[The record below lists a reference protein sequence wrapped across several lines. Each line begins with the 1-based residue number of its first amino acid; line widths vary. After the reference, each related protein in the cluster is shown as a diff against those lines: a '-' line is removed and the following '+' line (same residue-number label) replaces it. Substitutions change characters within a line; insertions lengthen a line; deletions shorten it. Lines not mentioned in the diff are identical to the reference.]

1 MKIKNID
8 SLNPTIFTDEISNFI
23 DSLRIANNSYS
34 FTPCLKG
41 ATQAGRELRLGFSC
55 YALKTYFTL
64 NKWNNFDQDYKNEWA
79 QYINS
84 FQKKSK
90 IYPDYSFLDD
100 AYIDNFNKFKIKRFT
115 KDSVKKLLN
124 LTKKYNYQS
133 KKFELQTSI
142 RAETKQA
149 ISTLQQVNFSN
160 QYKYDDFPKTENE
173 IKNYLNK
180 YNWNKPWSAG
190 AQFSGLCV
198 FVSTQLEDNLDI
210 KTYLENF
217 INSKVNADG
226 FYYSGEK
233 PNFTELINGSMKV
246 LTGLDWLNVPIHFPE
261 KIIDLCLS
269 DKPSQ
274 QGCDLVDFV
283 YVLYRCSLET
293 NYRKKDIIKYLEKF
307 YETIFNHFYPN
318 QGGFSYGIDGS
329 QKLYYGVEIS
339 NGNSEPDIHG
349 TLLLTWALSMIFK
362 ITENDNYDWKVLKP

>member
-1 MKIKNID
+1 MKIKNIN
-8 SLNPTIFTDEISNFI
+8 SLNPTIFTDEITNFI
-23 DSLRIANNSYS
+23 NSLRIAKNSYS
-34 FTPCLKG
+34 FSPCLKG
-41 ATQAGRELRLGFSC
+41 ATQAGKELRLGFSC

-64 NKWNNFDQDYKNEWA
+64 NKWNNFDEDYKNDWA
-79 QYINS
+79 EYINS
-84 FQKKSK
+84 FQTKSK

-100 AYIDNFNKFKIKRFT
+100 AYIDNFNKFKLKRFT
-115 KDSVKKLLN
+115 KDFGKKLLN
-124 LTKKYNYQS
+124 LSKKYNYQS

-149 ISTLQQVNFSN
+149 ISTLHQVNFSN
-160 QYKYDDFPKTENE
+160 KYKYDDFPKTENE

-210 KTYLENF
+210 KTSLENF
-217 INSKVNADG
+217 INSKVNSDG

-233 PNFTELINGSMKV
+233 PNYTELINGSMKV

-261 KIIDLCLS
+261 KIIDLCLLG
-269 DKPSQ
+269 KPSQ

-293 NYRKKDIIKYLEKF
+293 NYRKKDIVKYLENF

-318 QGGFSYGIDGS
+318 QDGFSYGIDSS

-362 ITENDNYDWKVLKP
+362 ITENENYDWKVLKP

>member
-1 MKIKNID
+1 MKIKNIN
-8 SLNPTIFTDEISNFI
+8 SLNPTIFTDEITNFI
-23 DSLRIANNSYS
+23 NSLRIAKNSYS
-34 FTPCLKG
+34 FSPCLKG
-41 ATQAGRELRLGFSC
+41 ATQAGKELRLGFSC

-64 NKWNNFDQDYKNEWA
+64 NKWNNFDEDYKNDWA
-79 QYINS
+79 EYINS
-84 FQKKSK
+84 FQTKSK

-100 AYIDNFNKFKIKRFT
+100 AYIDNFNKFKLKRFT
-115 KDSVKKLLN
+115 KDFGKKLLN
-124 LTKKYNYQS
+124 LSKKYNYQS

-160 QYKYDDFPKTENE
+160 KYKYDDFPKTENE

-210 KTYLENF
+210 KTSLENF
-217 INSKVNADG
+217 INSKVNSDG

-233 PNFTELINGSMKV
+233 PNYTELINGSMKV

-269 DKPSQ
+269 GKPSQ

-293 NYRKKDIIKYLEKF
+293 NYRKKDIIKYLENF

-318 QGGFSYGIDGS
+318 QGGFSYGIDSS

-362 ITENDNYDWKVLKP
+362 ITENENYDWEVLKP

>member
-8 SLNPTIFTDEISNFI
+8 SLDPTIFTDEITSFI
-23 DSLRIANNSYS
+23 DSLRLTNNSYS
-34 FTPCLKG
+34 FLPCLKG
-41 ATQAGRELRLGFSC
+41 ATQAGRELKLGFSC

-64 NKWNNFDQDYKNEWA
+64 NKWNNFDEDYKNEWG

-84 FQKKSK
+84 FQKKSR

-100 AYIDNFNKFKIKRFT
+100 AYIDNFNKFRIERFT
-115 KDSVKKLLN
+115 KDFVKKLLN
-124 LTKKYNYQS
+124 LSKKYNYQS

-160 QYKYDDFPKTENE
+160 KYIYDDFPKTENE
-173 IKNYLNK
+173 IKNYLNE
-180 YNWNKPWSAG
+180 YDWSKPWSAG

-198 FVSTQLEDNLDI
+198 FVSTQLDDNLDI
-210 KTYLENF
+210 KTSLENY
-217 INSKVNADG
+217 INSKVNSDG

-233 PNFTELINGSMKV
+233 PNYTELINGSMKV

-269 DKPSQ
+269 GKPSQ

-293 NYRKKDIIKYLEKF
+293 NYRKKDIIKYLENF

-318 QGGFSYGIDGS
+318 QGGFSYGIDSS

-339 NGNSEPDIHG
+339 NGNNEPDIHG

-362 ITENDNYDWKVLKP
+362 ITENENYDWKVLKP

>member
-1 MKIKNID
+1 MFI
-8 SLNPTIFTDEISNFI
+8 LNEITSFI
-23 DSLRIANNSYS
+23 DSLRLTNNSYS
-34 FTPCLKG
+34 FLPCLKG
-41 ATQAGRELRLGFSC
+41 ATQAGRELKLGFSC

-64 NKWNNFDQDYKNEWA
+64 NKWNNFEEDYKNEWA

-84 FQKKSK
+84 FQKKST

-100 AYIDNFNKFKIKRFT
+100 AYIDNFNKFRIERFT
-115 KDSVKKLLN
+115 KDFVKKLLN
-124 LTKKYNYQS
+124 LSKKYNYQS

-160 QYKYDDFPKTENE
+160 QYIYDDFPKTENE

-180 YNWNKPWSAG
+180 YDWNKPWSAG

-198 FVSTQLEDNLDI
+198 FVSTQLDDNLDI
-210 KTYLENF
+210 KTSLENY
-217 INSKVNADG
+217 INSKVNSDG

-233 PNFTELINGSMKV
+233 PNYTELINGSMKV

-269 DKPSQ
+269 GKPSQ

-293 NYRKKDIIKYLEKF
+293 NYRKKDIIKYLENF

-318 QGGFSYGIDGS
+318 QGGFSYGIDSS

-339 NGNSEPDIHG
+339 KGKNEPDIHG

-362 ITENDNYDWKVLKP
+362 ITENENYDWKVLKP

>member
-8 SLNPTIFTDEISNFI
+8 SLDPTIFTDEITSFI
-23 DSLRIANNSYS
+23 DSLRLTNNSYS
-34 FTPCLKG
+34 FLPCLKG
-41 ATQAGRELRLGFSC
+41 ATQAGRELKLGFSC

-64 NKWNNFDQDYKNEWA
+64 NKWDNFDEDYKNEWG

-84 FQKKSK
+84 FQKKSR

-100 AYIDNFNKFKIKRFT
+100 AYIDNFNKFRIERFT
-115 KDSVKKLLN
+115 KDFVKKLLN
-124 LTKKYNYQS
+124 LSKKYNYQS

-160 QYKYDDFPKTENE
+160 QYIYDDFPKTENE

-180 YNWNKPWSAG
+180 YDWNKPWSAG

-198 FVSTQLEDNLDI
+198 FVSTQLDDNLDI
-210 KTYLENF
+210 KTSLENF
-217 INSKVNADG
+217 INSKVNSDG
-226 FYYSGEK
+226 FYYSGEM
-233 PNFTELINGSMKV
+233 PNYTELINGSMKV

-269 DKPSQ
+269 GKPSQ

-293 NYRKKDIIKYLEKF
+293 NYRKKEIIKYLENF

-318 QGGFSYGIDGS
+318 QGGFSYGIDSS

-339 NGNSEPDIHG
+339 KGKNEPDIHG

-362 ITENDNYDWKVLKP
+362 ITENENYDWKVLKP

>member
-8 SLNPTIFTDEISNFI
+8 SLDPTIFTDEITSFI
-23 DSLRIANNSYS
+23 DSLRLTNNSYS
-34 FTPCLKG
+34 FLPCLKG
-41 ATQAGRELRLGFSC
+41 ATEAGRELKLGFSC

-64 NKWNNFDQDYKNEWA
+64 NKWDNFDEDYKNGWSH
-79 QYINS
+79 YINS
-84 FQKKSK
+84 FQKKSR

-100 AYIDNFNKFKIKRFT
+100 AYIDNFNKFRIERFT
-115 KDSVKKLLN
+115 KDFVKKLLN
-124 LTKKYNYQS
+124 LSKKYNYQS

-160 QYKYDDFPKTENE
+160 QYIYDDFPKTENE

-180 YNWNKPWSAG
+180 YDWNKPWSAG

-198 FVSTQLEDNLDI
+198 FVSTQLDDNLDI
-210 KTYLENF
+210 KTSLENF
-217 INSKVNADG
+217 INSKVNSDG

-233 PNFTELINGSMKV
+233 PNYTELINGSMKV

-261 KIIDLCLS
+261 KIVDLCLS
-269 DKPSQ
+269 GKPSQ

-293 NYRKKDIIKYLEKF
+293 NYRKKDIIKYLEYF

-318 QGGFSYGIDGS
+318 QGGFSYGIDSS

-339 NGNSEPDIHG
+339 KGNNEPDLHG

-362 ITENDNYDWKVLKP
+362 ITENQNYDWKVLKP

>member
-8 SLNPTIFTDEISNFI
+8 SLDPTIFTDEITSFI
-23 DSLRIANNSYS
+23 DSLRLTNNSYS
-34 FTPCLKG
+34 FLPCLKG
-41 ATQAGRELRLGFSC
+41 ATQAGRELKLGFSC

-64 NKWNNFDQDYKNEWA
+64 NKWDNFDEDYKNEWG

-84 FQKKSK
+84 FQKKST

-100 AYIDNFNKFKIKRFT
+100 AYIDNFNKFRIERFT
-115 KDSVKKLLN
+115 KDFVKKLLN
-124 LTKKYNYQS
+124 LSKKYNYQS

-160 QYKYDDFPKTENE
+160 QYIYDDFPKTENE

-180 YNWNKPWSAG
+180 YDWNKPWSAG

-198 FVSTQLEDNLDI
+198 FVSTQLDDNLDI
-210 KTYLENF
+210 KTSLENY
-217 INSKVNADG
+217 INSKVNSDG

-233 PNFTELINGSMKV
+233 PNYTELINGSMKV

-269 DKPSQ
+269 GKPSQ

-293 NYRKKDIIKYLEKF
+293 NYRKKEIIKYLENF

-318 QGGFSYGIDGS
+318 QGGFSYGIDSS

-339 NGNSEPDIHG
+339 KGKNEPDIHG

-362 ITENDNYDWKVLKP
+362 ITENENYDWKVLKP

>member
-8 SLNPTIFTDEISNFI
+8 SINPTIFTDEITNFI
-23 DSLRIANNSYS
+23 DSLRITKNSYS

-41 ATQAGRELRLGFSC
+41 ATQAGRELKLGFSC

-64 NKWNNFDQDYKNEWA
+64 NKWNYFDEDYKNEWA

-100 AYIDNFNKFKIKRFT
+100 AYIDNFNKFRIERFT
-115 KDSVKKLLN
+115 KDFVKKLLN
-124 LTKKYNYQS
+124 LSKKYNYQS

-160 QYKYDDFPKTENE
+160 QYIYDDFPKTENE

-210 KTYLENF
+210 KTSLENF
-217 INSKVNADG
+217 INSKVNSDG

-233 PNFTELINGSMKV
+233 PNYTELINGSMKV

-269 DKPSQ
+269 GKPSQ

-293 NYRKKDIIKYLEKF
+293 NYRKKDIVKYLENF

-318 QGGFSYGIDGS
+318 QGGFSYGIDSS

-362 ITENDNYDWKVLKP
+362 ITENENYDWKVLKP

>member
-8 SLNPTIFTDEISNFI
+8 SLDPTIFTDEITSFI
-23 DSLRIANNSYS
+23 DSLRLTNNSYS
-34 FTPCLKG
+34 FLPCLKG
-41 ATQAGRELRLGFSC
+41 ATQAGRELKLGFSC

-64 NKWNNFDQDYKNEWA
+64 NKWDNFDEDYKNEWG

-84 FQKKSK
+84 FQKKSR

-100 AYIDNFNKFKIKRFT
+100 AYIDNFNKFRIERFT
-115 KDSVKKLLN
+115 KDFVKKLLN
-124 LTKKYNYQS
+124 LSKKYNYQS

-160 QYKYDDFPKTENE
+160 QYIYDDFPKTENE

-180 YNWNKPWSAG
+180 YDWNKPWSAG

-198 FVSTQLEDNLDI
+198 FVSTQLDDNLDI
-210 KTYLENF
+210 KTSLENY
-217 INSKVNADG
+217 INSKVNSDG

-233 PNFTELINGSMKV
+233 PNYTELINGSMKV

-269 DKPSQ
+269 GKPSQ

-293 NYRKKDIIKYLEKF
+293 NYRKKDIIKYLENF

-318 QGGFSYGIDGS
+318 QGGFSYGIDSS

-339 NGNSEPDIHG
+339 NGNNEPDIHG

-362 ITENDNYDWKVLKP
+362 ITENENYDWKVLKP

>member
-1 MKIKNID
+1 MKIKNIN
-8 SLNPTIFTDEISNFI
+8 SLNPTIFTDEITNFI
-23 DSLRIANNSYS
+23 NSLRIAKNSYS
-34 FTPCLKG
+34 FSPCLKG
-41 ATQAGRELRLGFSC
+41 ATQAGKELRLGFSC

-64 NKWNNFDQDYKNEWA
+64 NKWNNFDEDYKNDWA
-79 QYINS
+79 EYINS
-84 FQKKSK
+84 FQTKSK

-100 AYIDNFNKFKIKRFT
+100 AYIDNFNKFKLKRFT
-115 KDSVKKLLN
+115 KDFGKKLLN
-124 LTKKYNYQS
+124 LSKKYNYQS

-160 QYKYDDFPKTENE
+160 KYKYDDFPKTENE

-210 KTYLENF
+210 KTSLENF
-217 INSKVNADG
+217 INSKVNSDG

-233 PNFTELINGSMKV
+233 PNYTELINGSMKV

-269 DKPSQ
+269 GKPSQ

-293 NYRKKDIIKYLEKF
+293 NYRKKDIIKYLENF

-318 QGGFSYGIDGS
+318 QGGFSYGIDSS

-339 NGNSEPDIHG
+339 KGNSEPDIHG

-362 ITENDNYDWKVLKP
+362 ITENENYDWEVLKP

>member
-8 SLNPTIFTDEISNFI
+8 SLDPTIFTDEITSFI
-23 DSLRIANNSYS
+23 DSLRLTNNSYS
-34 FTPCLKG
+34 FLPCLKG
-41 ATQAGRELRLGFSC
+41 ATQAGRELKLGFSC

-64 NKWNNFDQDYKNEWA
+64 NKWNNFDEDFKNEWG

-84 FQKKSK
+84 FQKKSR

-100 AYIDNFNKFKIKRFT
+100 AYIDNFNKFRIERFT
-115 KDSVKKLLN
+115 KDFVKKLLN
-124 LTKKYNYQS
+124 LSKKYNYQS

-160 QYKYDDFPKTENE
+160 QYVYDDFPKTENE
-173 IKNYLNK
+173 IKNYLNE
-180 YNWNKPWSAG
+180 YDWNKPWSAG

-198 FVSTQLEDNLDI
+198 FVSTQLDDSLDI
-210 KTYLENF
+210 KTSLENY
-217 INSKVNADG
+217 INSKVNSDG

-233 PNFTELINGSMKV
+233 PNYTELINGSMKV

-269 DKPSQ
+269 GKPSQ

-293 NYRKKDIIKYLEKF
+293 NYRKKDIIKYLENF

-318 QGGFSYGIDGS
+318 LGGFSYGIDSS

-339 NGNSEPDIHG
+339 KGNSEPDIHG

-362 ITENDNYDWKVLKP
+362 ITENENYDWKVLKP

>member
-8 SLNPTIFTDEISNFI
+8 SLDPTIFTDEITSFI
-23 DSLRIANNSYS
+23 DSLRLTNNSYS
-34 FTPCLKG
+34 FLPCLKG
-41 ATQAGRELRLGFSC
+41 ATQAGRELKLGFSC

-64 NKWNNFDQDYKNEWA
+64 NKWDNFDEDYKNEWG

-84 FQKKSK
+84 FQKKSR

-100 AYIDNFNKFKIKRFT
+100 AYIDNFNKFRIERFT
-115 KDSVKKLLN
+115 KDFVKKLLN
-124 LTKKYNYQS
+124 LSKKYNYQS

-160 QYKYDDFPKTENE
+160 QYIYDDFPKTENE

-180 YNWNKPWSAG
+180 YDWNKPWSAG

-198 FVSTQLEDNLDI
+198 FVSTQLDDNLDI
-210 KTYLENF
+210 KTSLENF
-217 INSKVNADG
+217 INSKVNSDG
-226 FYYSGEK
+226 FYYSGEM
-233 PNFTELINGSMKV
+233 PNYTELINGSMKV

-269 DKPSQ
+269 GKPSQ

-293 NYRKKDIIKYLEKF
+293 NYRKKDIIKYLENF

-318 QGGFSYGIDGS
+318 QGGFSYGIDSS

-339 NGNSEPDIHG
+339 KGKNEPDIHG
-349 TLLLTWALSMIFK
+349 TLLLTWALSMIFI
-362 ITENDNYDWKVLKP
+362 ITENENYDWKVLKP

>member
-8 SLNPTIFTDEISNFI
+8 SLDPSIFTDEITSFI
-23 DSLRIANNSYS
+23 DSLRLTNNSYS
-34 FTPCLKG
+34 FLPCLKG
-41 ATQAGRELRLGFSC
+41 ATQAGRELKLGFSC

-64 NKWNNFDQDYKNEWA
+64 NKWNNFEEDYKNEWV

-84 FQKKSK
+84 FQKKST

-100 AYIDNFNKFKIKRFT
+100 AYIDNFNKFRIERFT
-115 KDSVKKLLN
+115 KDFVKKLLN
-124 LTKKYNYQS
+124 LSKKYNYQS

-160 QYKYDDFPKTENE
+160 QYVYDDFPKTENE
-173 IKNYLNK
+173 INNYLNK
-180 YNWNKPWSAG
+180 YDWNKPWSAG

-198 FVSTQLEDNLDI
+198 FVSTQLDDNLDI
-210 KTYLENF
+210 KTSLENF
-217 INSKVNADG
+217 INSKVNSDG
-226 FYYSGEK
+226 FYYSGEM
-233 PNFTELINGSMKV
+233 PNYTELINGSMKV

-269 DKPSQ
+269 GKPSQ

-293 NYRKKDIIKYLEKF
+293 NYRKKEIIKYLENF

-318 QGGFSYGIDGS
+318 QGGFSYGIDSS

-339 NGNSEPDIHG
+339 NGNNEPDIHG

-362 ITENDNYDWKVLKP
+362 ITENENYDWKVLKP

>member
-8 SLNPTIFTDEISNFI
+8 SLDPTIFTDEITSFI
-23 DSLRIANNSYS
+23 DSLRLTNNSYS
-34 FTPCLKG
+34 FLPCLKG
-41 ATQAGRELRLGFSC
+41 ATQAGRELKLGFSC

-64 NKWNNFDQDYKNEWA
+64 NKWDNFDEDYKNEWG

-84 FQKKSK
+84 FQKKSR

-100 AYIDNFNKFKIKRFT
+100 AYIDNFNKFRIERFT
-115 KDSVKKLLN
+115 KDFVKKLLN
-124 LTKKYNYQS
+124 LSKKYNYQS

-160 QYKYDDFPKTENE
+160 QYIYDDFPKTENE

-180 YNWNKPWSAG
+180 YDWNKPWSAG

-198 FVSTQLEDNLDI
+198 FVSTQLDDNLDI
-210 KTYLENF
+210 KTSLENY
-217 INSKVNADG
+217 INSKVNSDG

-233 PNFTELINGSMKV
+233 PNYTELINGSMKV

-269 DKPSQ
+269 GKPSQ

-293 NYRKKDIIKYLEKF
+293 NYRKKDIIKYLENF

-318 QGGFSYGIDGS
+318 QGGFSYGIDSS

-339 NGNSEPDIHG
+339 KGKNEPDIHG

-362 ITENDNYDWKVLKP
+362 ITENENYDWKVLKP

>member
-1 MKIKNID
+1 MKIKNIN
-8 SLNPTIFTDEISNFI
+8 SLNPTIFTDEITNFI
-23 DSLRIANNSYS
+23 NSLRIAKNSYS
-34 FTPCLKG
+34 FSPCLKG
-41 ATQAGRELRLGFSC
+41 ATQAGKELRLGFSC

-64 NKWNNFDQDYKNEWA
+64 NKWNNFDEDYKNDWA
-79 QYINS
+79 EYINS
-84 FQKKSK
+84 FQTKSK

-100 AYIDNFNKFKIKRFT
+100 AYIDNFNKFKLKRFT
-115 KDSVKKLLN
+115 KDFGKKLLN
-124 LTKKYNYQS
+124 LSKKYNYQS

-160 QYKYDDFPKTENE
+160 KYKYDDFPKTENE

-210 KTYLENF
+210 KTSLENF
-217 INSKVNADG
+217 INSKVNSDG

-233 PNFTELINGSMKV
+233 PNYTELINGSMKV

-269 DKPSQ
+269 GKPSQ

-293 NYRKKDIIKYLEKF
+293 NYRKKDIIKYLENF

-318 QGGFSYGIDGS
+318 QGGFSYGINSS

-362 ITENDNYDWKVLKP
+362 ITENENYDWEVLKP